1 MSREKILIT
10 TSWISTIGNAILSV
24 SKIIIGLF
32 AGSLAVVGDG
42 IDSATDVVISI
53 VMIFTARLINRPPSK
68 KYVFGY
74 EKAEGIATKI
84 LSLVIF
90 YAGVQMLLS
99 STKNIFSDEV
109 KEIPSAIA
117 IYVTIF
123 SIIGKLLLASYQY
136 KQGKKINSSMLTAN
150 AINMRNDVVISTSVL
165 LGLIFTFIFKLPILD
180 SITGLIISLFI
191 IKSSISIFIDS
202 NVELMYGVKDVNV
215 YNKIFEAVEK
225 VPGASNPHRVRSRM
239 IGNLYMI
246 TLDIEVN
253 PQITITQAHEIA
265 DAVEKSIIN
274 SVDNVYDILVHVEPK
289 KLGFASSDDEK
300 QNYERMKNSVMEEVR
315 RIFKPEFLNRIDET
329 IVFRSLNK
337 NDMKQIVTLMLKD
350 LTDRCKSQMD
360 ITLHVRDSV
369 KNYIVEKA
377 YEPKYG
383 ARPLRRKIQN
393 EIEDQL
399 AEEILDGK
407 VKKGDEVIVT
417 TKKNAVVFEVKEQ

>member
-123 SIIGKLLLASYQY
+123 SIIGKLLLLHTSTNRERRSTVPCSRQTLS
-136 KQGKKINSSMLTAN
+136 ICVMML
-150 AINMRNDVVISTSVL
+150 S
-165 LGLIFTFIFKLPILD
+165 FQP
-180 SITGLIISLFI
+180 
-191 IKSSISIFIDS
+191 
-202 NVELMYGVKDVNV
+202 
-215 YNKIFEAVEK
+215 
-225 VPGASNPHRVRSRM
+225 
-239 IGNLYMI
+239 
-246 TLDIEVN
+246 
-253 PQITITQAHEIA
+253 
-265 DAVEKSIIN
+265 
-274 SVDNVYDILVHVEPK
+274 
-289 KLGFASSDDEK
+289 
-300 QNYERMKNSVMEEVR
+300 
-315 RIFKPEFLNRIDET
+315 
-329 IVFRSLNK
+329 VF
-337 NDMKQIVTLMLKD
+337 
-350 LTDRCKSQMD
+350 C
-360 ITLHVRDSV
+360 
-369 KNYIVEKA
+369 
-377 YEPKYG
+377 
-383 ARPLRRKIQN
+383 
-393 EIEDQL
+393 
-399 AEEILDGK
+399 
-407 VKKGDEVIVT
+407 
-417 TKKNAVVFEVKEQ
+417 